1 VTDIHDPLDCEF
13 CHTEGYAAEYEAMKA
28 ERDRAIRERDAD
40 RAELAEMR
48 GANITLE
55 DADRPLGQSVEYW
68 QDRTLDHAT
77 ALDKA
82 RVDLAEAVTERD
94 AARKERDHLRAA
106 IEEHSAQIIMGGL
119 VGATAK
125 DADEA
130 LWAALD
136 PSPSP
141 EPPEAA

>member
-1 VTDIHDPLDCEF
+1 MT
-13 CHTEGYAAEYEAMKA
+13 TATAEMFMR
-28 ERDRAIRERDAD
+28 ERDEAIRERDAD
-40 RAELAEMR
+40 RAELAEIHKAMMDDWMSR
-48 GANITLE
+48 E
-55 DADRPLGQSVEYW
+55 SM
-68 QDRTLDHAT
+68 T
-77 ALDKA
+77 A
-82 RVDLAEAVTERD
+82 AECVRRLIGERD